1 MSYQLASRVLVTLSL
16 CAASALAHAD
26 QLDDIKSAGVLNCG
40 TLGTSQPFSFQDN
53 ATRKLA
59 GFDVD
64 ICKLVADKLGVK
76 VEYKMMAVAARVPE
90 LNEKRVDIIA
100 ANLGYTPARAE
111 QIAFSNQYFA
121 SRQMLM
127 VRKESKIETI
137 EQLDGHRVGAT
148 KGSSSER
155 DIKNRMPNST
165 VTGYVDGSASYLA
178 LQQKKIDAQYGS
190 EAGLMRFAQEAP
202 ANSPLV
208 LIEKPVFLEPW
219 GLGIRKN
226 EPRFLAAVNQILLD
240 ADKSGQITEIF
251 DTWFGM
257 KTEYKMTRAYPVEPI
272 KGL

>member
-1 MSYQLASRVLVTLSL
+1 MSYKIASRFFFTVAL
-16 CAASALAHAD
+16 CAASSLAQAD
-26 QLDDIKSAGVLNCG
+26 QLDDIKSAGVMTCG

-53 ATRKLA
+53 ATRTLA

-76 VEYKMMAVAARVPE
+76 VEYKMMSVAARVPE

-111 QIAFSNQYFA
+111 QIAFSHQYFS

-137 EQLDGHRVGAT
+137 EQLDGRRVGAT

-155 DIKNRMPNST
+155 DIKARLPNST

-190 EAGLMRFAQEAP
+190 EAGLMRFAQGAP
-202 ANSPLV
+202 ANAPLV
-208 LIEKPVFLEPW
+208 LIEKPVFMEPW
-219 GLGIRKN
+219 GLGIRRD
-226 EPRFLAAVNQILLD
+226 EPRFLAAVNGILEE
-240 ADKSGQITEIF
+240 ADKSGKITEIF

-257 KTEYKMTRAYPVEPI
+257 NTDYKMQRAYPVEPI